1 MVGGSQLA
9 KRCVEQTMP
18 SVSARALRIVWREV
32 RFPVRIVEKLYAAFE
47 SWVPVGYEDETGFHY
62 SMKDSD
68 WGFSI

>member
-1 MVGGSQLA
+1 MIAGSQLA
-9 KRCVEQTMP
+9 KRRVEQTLP
-18 SVSARALRIVWREV
+18 SLSASKLRIAWHEV
-32 RFPVRIVEKLYAAFE
+32 GFPVRIIKKWYAALE